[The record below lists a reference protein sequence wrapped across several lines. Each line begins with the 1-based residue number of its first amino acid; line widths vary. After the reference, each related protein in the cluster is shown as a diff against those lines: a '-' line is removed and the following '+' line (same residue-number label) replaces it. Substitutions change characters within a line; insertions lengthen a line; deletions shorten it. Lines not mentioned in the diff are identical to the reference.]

1 MVIPPLPI
9 TFSGRDDCYNGFTRD
24 EDHFDPAKLIIDA
37 AGVDFGQFDI
47 ISHYVADLV
56 QGLIIFTAGL
66 DLPHTAPPLSFPLWL
81 LLFPCERSAD
91 LPPRPPISISP
102 SPLPA

>member
-56 QGLIIFTAGL
+56 QGLIIFTAGINI
-66 DLPHTAPPLSFPLWL
+66 PHTALPWCLYLSCFVFFWNSSSGVPP
-81 LLFPCERSAD
+81 
-91 LPPRPPISISP
+91 PPINLLTP
-102 SPLPA
+102 

>member
-9 TFSGRDDCYNGFTRD
+9 TFSGRDDCYNGFTWD
-24 EDHFDPAKLIIDA
+24 EDHFDPAKLIIDT

-66 DLPHTAPPLSFPLWL
+66 EPPDTALASILSPWVLAFLGDAPADIPHLCINSM
-81 LLFPCERSAD
+81 S
-91 LPPRPPISISP
+91 SS
-102 SPLPA
+102 